1 MDCICKYDPERDIA
15 EVNDYGFVDI
25 VKANQTSTIDAPL
38 ALQEKQFNGIE
49 DPRSIGDRPSDEFE
63 MIQANH
69 VILGYK
75 EPASEASEKDA
86 TS

>member
-1 MDCICKYDPERDIA
+1 MDCICKFDPVTDVA
-15 EVNDYGFVDI
+15 EVNEYGFVDI
-25 VKANQTSTIDAPL
+25 VKANQTSSIDAPL
-38 ALQEKQFNGIE
+38 ALQERQFNGID
-49 DPRSIGDRPSDEFE
+49 DPRSIGERPSDEFE